1 MAKRGKRLNRSTGGT
16 IGVLLFLIIVG
27 LFMVIPMIF
36 AIGNSL
42 KPMDEIFKFPP
53 TIWPTNLT
61 LDNFTDLFVLM
72 STSWVPMTRY
82 LFNTVF
88 ITVVGTV
95 GHIHVVSLCAYPLAK
110 FKFPFSKGINKVIEM
125 SLMFTAAVTGIPTY
139 LIMSELGW
147 MDTYWAIII
156 PAFGSSF
163 GMYLM
168 RQFMTQIPD
177 SLIESARIDGA
188 NQWQVFWKIVMP
200 QVKSAWLTLMIFQ
213 VQALW
218 NLGANNFIFKEQ
230 LKTLPYALQQIT
242 TVGIAR
248 QGVASAVTVLL
259 MLVPITIFIICQS
272 NIIETMATSGM
283 KE

>member
-16 IGVLLFLIIVG
+16 IAVLAFLLIIG
-27 LFMVIPMIF
+27 CFMVTPLIF

-42 KPMDEIFKFPP
+42 KPMDELFKFPP
-53 TIWPTNLT
+53 TLWPTNYT
-61 LDNFTDLFVLM
+61 LDNFSDLFVLM
-72 STSWVPMTRY
+72 STSWVPMSRY

-88 ITVVGTV
+88 ITVAGTV
-95 GHIHVVSLCAYPLAK
+95 GHILVVSMCAYPLAK
-110 FKFPFSKGINKVIEM
+110 YKFPFSSGINKVIEM

-139 LIMSELGW
+139 LIMAELGW
-147 MDTYWAIII
+147 MDTYWSLII
-156 PAFGSSF
+156 PTMGSSF

-177 SLIESARIDGA
+177 SLLESARIDGA
-188 NQWQVFWKIVMP
+188 NQWQIFWKIVMP

-213 VQALW
+213 VQGLW
-218 NLGANNFIFKEQ
+218 NLGATSYVFKEQ

-242 TVGIAR
+242 AGGIAR
-248 QGVASAVTVLL
+248 QGVASAVSVV
-259 MLVPITIFIICQS
+259 MMIVPITIFVFCQS

>member
-1 MAKRGKRLNRSTGGT
+1 MAKRGKRLNRSLGGT
-16 IGVLLFLIIVG
+16 IAVLAFLV
-27 LFMVIPMIF
+27 LVACFMVTPLIF

-42 KPMDEIFKFPP
+42 KPMDELFKFPP
-53 TIWPTNLT
+53 TLLPTNVT
-61 LDNFTDLFVLM
+61 FDNFSDLFVLM

-88 ITVVGTV
+88 ITVAGTV
-95 GHIHVVSLCAYPLAK
+95 GHILVVSLCAYPLSK
-110 FKFPFSKGINKVIEM
+110 YKFPFSRGINKTIEM

-139 LIMSELGW
+139 LIMSKLGW
-147 MDTYWAIII
+147 MDTYWALII
-156 PAFGSSF
+156 PAFGSAF

-168 RQFMTQIPD
+168 RQFMSQIPD
-177 SLIESARIDGA
+177 SLLESARIDGA

-213 VQALW
+213 VQGLW
-218 NLGANNFIFKEQ
+218 NLGATSFVFKEQ

-242 TVGIAR
+242 TGGIAR
-248 QGVASAVTVLL
+248 QGVASAVSVV
-259 MLVPITIFIICQS
+259 MMIVPITIFIICQS